1 MLEEMEEPEMEL
13 EPPEEAGYDHF
24 WLVLPLAG
32 HRRLRACRS
41 HVCWC
46 RSGWMK
52 VMMIT
57 KVLQSE
63 GLQREDAS
71 VGNLYNTLSFQS
83 GIIMFVVC

>member
-1 MLEEMEEPEMEL
+1 
-13 EPPEEAGYDHF
+13 
-24 WLVLPLAG
+24 
-32 HRRLRACRS
+32 
-41 HVCWC
+41 
-46 RSGWMK
+46 MK

-83 GIIMFVVC
+83 GIVMFVVH